1 MRYDVEMSAVA
12 IQNEKR
18 RWRPWKVLLGV
29 LVALVICFFGYQWF
43 RASQDEIRRQ
53 AAMEATDQLDPQWR
67 LADLIKE
74 YDALPVSI
82 YFPQAA
88 TWRGYMGWFGD
99 VIGESPGRIP
109 YDRLGLDFAVRFP
122 APYFKILRERLQ
134 STAATGPQSMRDALE
149 QMAKEPAISR
159 VPFDDNIIM
168 QRARYVSNYLLDEM
182 ELAAHEGRDAAL
194 IPLLRSQLKLSAY
207 CLATPKPINHLVG
220 IVLRV
225 QGVSG
230 IKRALSLG
238 TPSLEVLK
246 QLQQLL
252 AEEDQSQL
260 IHILRCNRAE
270 YFDELENAG
279 RDHETWQKIKDGLM
293 MNVPLP
299 SSPTVMERINY
310 CLKWVEVE
318 SDMKSL
324 PLAQAE
330 VLEVGNLMIA
340 QVKAQPTEFLHIDL
354 TALPQ
359 YSPKILRPVKHL
371 LARQFVNTSFKLASA
386 EASSLAELRSL
397 IVGLACERYRLA
409 TGAWPKSLTD
419 LQPDYLKEIPLD
431 PYTGQ
436 ALLFRQLPDGV
447 VIYSVGVNGV
457 DDGGA
462 VLAIGGS
469 PKDRGVKLIN
479 PPLRGK
485 KYEEVYPGRARPE

>member
-1 MRYDVEMSAVA
+1 M
-12 IQNEKR
+12 
-18 RWRPWKVLLGV
+18 LLGV
-29 LVALVICFFGYQWF
+29 FIALVICFFGYQWF
-43 RASQDEIRRQ
+43 RASQDEIRQQ
-53 AAMEATDQLDPQWR
+53 AAIEATDQIDPQWR

-74 YDALPVSI
+74 YDKLPISI

-99 VIGESPGRIP
+99 DIGERPGRIP

-122 APYFKILRERLQ
+122 VPYFKILRERLQ
-134 STAATGPQSMRDALE
+134 STEATGTKSMQDALE
-149 QMAKEPAISR
+149 QMAKEPAISW
-159 VPFDDNIIM
+159 VPFDDNNIM

-182 ELAAHEGRDAAL
+182 ELAGHEGRDTAL

-207 CLATPKPINHLVG
+207 CLATPKPIDQLVG
-220 IVLRV
+220 ITFRA

-230 IKRALSLG
+230 IRRALAMG
-238 TPSLEVLK
+238 TPSSEVLT
-246 QLQQLL
+246 QLQQIL
-252 AEEDQSQL
+252 AEEDHSYVV
-260 IHILRCNRAE
+260 HILRCNRAD
-270 YFDELENAG
+270 YFEDLEQAA
-279 RDHETWQKIKDGLM
+279 RDPVAYQRLKDGLK
-293 MNVPLP
+293 NVRLP
-299 SSPTVMERINY
+299 TSPTMMERINY
-310 CLKWVEVE
+310 CLQWVEVE
-318 SDMKSL
+318 SAMKSL

-330 VLEVGNLMIA
+330 VLEVGKEMIA
-340 QVKAQPTEFLHIDL
+340 QVKAQPTDFLRIDL
-354 TALPQ
+354 RALPR
-359 YSPKILRPVKHL
+359 YTPKIVRPVKHL
-371 LARQFVNTSFKLASA
+371 LAQQFVNTSFKLASA

-397 IVGLACERYRLA
+397 IVALACERYRLA
-409 TGAWPKSLTD
+409 TGAWPKFLDD
-419 LQPDYLKEIPLD
+419 LQPAFLKEIPPD

>member
-1 MRYDVEMSAVA
+1 MMLMMSAVA
-12 IQNEKR
+12 VQTGKR
-18 RWRPWKVLLGV
+18 RWRPWKVLLGTF
-29 LVALVICFFGYQWF
+29 VALVICFFGYQWF

-53 AAMEATDQLDPQWR
+53 AAMEATDQIDPLWR
-67 LADLIKE
+67 LADLIQE
-74 YDALPVSI
+74 YEQLPESV

-88 TWRGYMGWFGD
+88 TWRGYKGWFGD
-99 VIGESPGRIP
+99 DIGERPGRIP

-134 STAATGPQSMRDALE
+134 STEATGPKSMRDALE

-168 QRARYVSNYLLDEM
+168 QRARYVSHYLLDEM
-182 ELAAHEGRDAAL
+182 ELAGHEGRDTAL

-207 CLATPKPINHLVG
+207 SLATPKPIDQLVG
-220 IVLRV
+220 ITFRA

-230 IKRALSLG
+230 IRRALALG
-238 TPSLEVLK
+238 TPSSEVLM

-260 IHILRCNRAE
+260 IHILRCNRAD
-270 YFDELENAG
+270 YFEDLEQAG
-279 RDHETWQKIKDGLM
+279 RDPVAYQRLKDGLKS
-293 MNVPLP
+293 VLLP
-299 SSPTVMERINY
+299 TSPTVMDRINY

-318 SDMKSL
+318 SAMKSL
-324 PLAQAE
+324 HLAQAE
-330 VLEVGNLMIA
+330 VLEVGNEMIA
-340 QVKAQPTEFLHIDL
+340 QVKAKPTDFLHIDL
-354 TALPQ
+354 SAFPQ

-371 LARQFVNTSFKLASA
+371 LARQFVNSSFKVASA

-397 IVGLACERYRLA
+397 IVGLACERYRLK
-409 TGAWPKSLTD
+409 TGAWPQALTD

-447 VIYSVGVNGV
+447 VIYSVGVNAV

-462 VLAIGGS
+462 VLTIGGS
-469 PKDRGVKLIN
+469 PRDRGVKLFN

-485 KYEEVYPGRARPE
+485 KFEEVYPGRATQE